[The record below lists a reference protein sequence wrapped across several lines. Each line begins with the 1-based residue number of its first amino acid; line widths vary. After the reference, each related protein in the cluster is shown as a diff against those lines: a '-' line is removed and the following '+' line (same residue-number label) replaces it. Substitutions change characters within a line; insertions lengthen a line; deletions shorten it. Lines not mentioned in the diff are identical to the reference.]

1 MSAAGGGAT
10 GGPAGTPPPHVPDDP
25 SGTTP
30 PAVSDVASGATP
42 PGVPSSPPDGA
53 FGRLSVG
60 MHVHECR
67 FAGGVA
73 VLLDRPAWDPDAVEL
88 GATDLGRVRVQA
100 PAGPGKVVAV
110 GLNYAAHAA
119 EFDSETAAEPILF
132 LKPRTSLIGPGEA
145 IVFPARSTRV
155 DYEAELALVIG
166 RRCRDVSPAEAAGYV
181 AGYTCANDVTARDLQ
196 ALDGQWT
203 RSKSFDT
210 FCPLGPWVVPD
221 APPPEARVVARL
233 DGRVVQEGLVGDM
246 LVSPLELVAFVS
258 GVMTLEPGDVVLTGT
273 PPGVGPL
280 AAGQTVTV
288 EVGGVGR
295 LISLVRG

>member
-1 MSAAGGGAT
+1 L
-10 GGPAGTPPPHVPDDP
+10 
-25 SGTTP
+25 GTTP
-30 PAVSDVASGATP
+30 PEI
-42 PGVPSSPPDGA
+42 PSSPPDGA

-60 MHVHECR
+60 MHVHDCR
-67 FAGGVA
+67 FGNGVA

-88 GATDLGRVRVQA
+88 GATDLGRVRLLA
-100 PAGPGKVVAV
+100 PSVPGKVVAV

-119 EFDSETAAEPILF
+119 EFDCETSAEPILF

-145 IVFPARSTRV
+145 IVLPARSKRV

-166 RRCRDVSPAEAAGYV
+166 RRCRGVSPAEAAGCV

-196 ALDGQWT
+196 ELDGQWT
-203 RSKSFDT
+203 RAKSFDT

-221 APPPEARVVARL
+221 PPSPDARVVARL
-233 DGRVVQEGLVGDM
+233 DGRVAQEGLVGDM

-280 AAGQTVTV
+280 AGGQSVTV
-288 EVGGVGR
+288 EIGGVGR
-295 LISLVRG
+295 LINLVRG